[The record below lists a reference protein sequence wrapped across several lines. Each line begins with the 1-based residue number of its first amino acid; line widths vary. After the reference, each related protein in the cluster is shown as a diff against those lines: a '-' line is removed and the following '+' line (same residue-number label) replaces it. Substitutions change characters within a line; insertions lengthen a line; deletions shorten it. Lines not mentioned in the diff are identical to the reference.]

1 MKNDKT
7 NEFAPN
13 KGKITDTLII
23 RYVNEDDKKIVCKRR
38 NHNSNG
44 FEISTE
50 KSVLKVMSIGIFIEL
65 EAKKV

>member
-38 NHNSNG
+38 NHNSD
-44 FEISTE
+44 
-50 KSVLKVMSIGIFIEL
+50 
-65 EAKKV
+65 